1 ATNII
6 LANPQMIS
14 TPSQLHGDPYD
25 MFNDYIIDT
34 PVGTCPNQAAGISN
48 EMLLSDHTHNQ

>member
-1 ATNII
+1 AENII

-14 TPSQLHGDPYD
+14 TPAQLNDDPYD

-34 PVGTCPNQAAGISN
+34 PVGTCLNRAAGISK
-48 EMLLSDHTHNQ
+48 EMLVSSHTHNQ